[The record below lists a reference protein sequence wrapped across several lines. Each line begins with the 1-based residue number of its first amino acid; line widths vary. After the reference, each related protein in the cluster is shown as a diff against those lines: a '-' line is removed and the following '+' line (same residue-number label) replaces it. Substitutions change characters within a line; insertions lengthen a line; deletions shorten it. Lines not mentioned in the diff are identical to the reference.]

1 MESHAVDVDQLETVA
16 ACRTVVFPED
26 VGLVEILV
34 ADPLLMEA
42 DGEAGEG
49 FEYGQRVRRREL
61 FHGLRERGELR
72 PAGNEIG
79 VGDQAALAVFAPCHR
94 FRGVEAHP
102 AQAQGVFV
110 GAPGLALAEKRVH
123 DGIERAGPFVTLD
136 HEPFASDVEGAY
148 LIAAVMKHFARHR
161 EKLRKLPDEL
171 PQVFHAGIDRNFHVR
186 IHLHSKVTAND
197 RLG

>member
-1 MESHAVDVDQLETVA
+1 MESHAVDVDQLETVT

-26 VGLVEILV
+26 IGLVEILV

-102 AQAQGVFV
+102 AQAQGVLV
-110 GAPGLALAEKRVH
+110 GAAGLVLAEERIHEPVEHIGALIAFDDKAFAPDVESPDLVAPVVEHLARGVENLREPFDKGLHVPYCGVDRYFH
-123 DGIERAGPFVTLD
+123 DGVR
-136 HEPFASDVEGAY
+136 
-148 LIAAVMKHFARHR
+148 
-161 EKLRKLPDEL
+161 LP
-171 PQVFHAGIDRNFHVR
+171 G
-186 IHLHSKVTAND
+186 KVTANTVPV
-197 RLG
+197 